1 MQINPAIPSYQTQKP
16 TPQLTP
22 AMQMAMS
29 PAVQA
34 AQQTA
39 PAVRTQTVVAPQATG
54 KADQTRETRTATQGN
69 QSVDTIA
76 NALTAQVNGQGYRKR
91 GSLLDVSV

>member
-1 MQINPAIPSYQTQKP
+1 MQLNPAIPSYQTTKP
-16 TPQLTP
+16 TPLLTP
-22 AMQMAMS
+22 AAQIAMS

-39 PAVRTQTVVAPQATG
+39 PAVRTQTVSAPQAAG
-54 KADQTRETRTATQGN
+54 KADQTRETRSATQGN
-69 QSVDTIA
+69 QAVDT
-76 NALTAQVNGQGYRKR
+76 NAAALSAQVNGQGYRPR